1 MKVEKL
7 FFFLSPL
14 WERSQ
19 AVDDMIPPMTTVAN
33 GRCASAPCPVAKTI
47 GTNERMAL
55 VIEASRINIRNKTG
69 GPFAAAIFEKDSCEP
84 FAKVS
89 F

>member
-1 MKVEKL
+1 MFKQADKIEIKL
-7 FFFLSPL
+7 PVWISGFVNEQS
-14 WERSQ
+14 
-19 AVDDMIPPMTTVAN
+19 VIP
-33 GRCASAPCPVAKTI
+33 